1 MTQHMNKSF
10 CNRHVTPM
18 ALKFY
23 MKNERC
29 LKIYRFLP
37 SKHNAT
43 NSAHNRLKLS
53 PGARRRHDFSSTL
66 HVSCNNTKQETLRM
80 N

>member
-1 MTQHMNKSF
+1 MNKSF

-23 MKNERC
+23 MKNERF

-37 SKHNAT
+37 SKQSAT
-43 NSAHNRLKLS
+43 NSAHNRVKLS